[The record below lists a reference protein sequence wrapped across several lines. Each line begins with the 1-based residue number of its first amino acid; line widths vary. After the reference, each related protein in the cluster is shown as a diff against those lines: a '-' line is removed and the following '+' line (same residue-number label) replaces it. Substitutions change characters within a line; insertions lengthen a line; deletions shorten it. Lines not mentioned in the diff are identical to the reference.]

1 MDSIINNL
9 AKQNKFWTQ
18 SMDSVNQ
25 LSISPHVKFLM
36 AMKWICYGVS
46 FSTFQDYLQMGELTA
61 RLCVAKGIM
70 ECPDIA
76 EIYLRTPTREGA
88 TNTLEAVA
96 DVNLWIW
103 NDSFGL
109 PGGLNNINILE
120 RWPLL
125 ESMLNGSHCLINHSL
140 IVNDEMFHL
149 LWYLVGGIYPWLSRF
164 LSNISVPTTVVD
176 SNFLKWIE
184 SNTRISSVH
193 LGV

>member
-1 MDSIINNL
+1 MLTSLDVTHVNWANCPNAWRGHFRGKEGVPSI
-9 AKQNKFWTQ
+9 A
-18 SMDSVNQ
+18 
-25 LSISPHVKFLM
+25 
-36 AMKWICYGVS
+36 
-46 FSTFQDYLQMGELTA
+46 
-61 RLCVAKGIM
+61 
-70 ECPDIA
+70 
-76 EIYLRTPTREGA
+76 
-88 TNTLEAVA
+88 LEAVA
-96 DVNLWIW
+96 NVHLWIW
-103 NDSFGL
+103 YHSFGL

-140 IVNDEMFHL
+140 IVNDEMFHHL
-149 LWYLVGGIYPWLSRF
+149 FYLVDGIYPWLSRF